1 MTEDPHEQPASET
14 KSTGT
19 KTTGN
24 ESSGSWIKILIGLV
38 VLVGLY
44 FLARQAGGLIP
55 QFAAWVEGLGVWGPI
70 VFIVGY
76 AVAAVAFV
84 PGSLLTLAA
93 GAVFGIGAGTVYVF
107 IGATLGA
114 TAAFLVARYIARSAI
129 ERRISNYPR
138 FAAVDEA
145 VAKEGG
151 KIVFLLRLSPV
162 FPFVLLNYAL
172 GLTRVK
178 LRDYVMASLGMLP
191 GTLLYVYY
199 GKVAGDVATLAGGGQ
214 TTERGWEH
222 YLVMGLGLVATIAVT
237 TVVTRM
243 ASRALR
249 NVEGDVDGSFDA
261 DADQGADQ
269 DPSQGDPDR
278 SPAVS

>member
-1 MTEDPHEQPASET
+1 MSTAMSTEVTSMTEHQDQTTSPTEQARSNG
-14 KSTGT
+14 ST
-19 KTTGN
+19 
-24 ESSGSWIKILIGLV
+24 SSSTWIKALIGV
-38 VLVGLY
+38 AALVGLF

-55 QFAAWVEGLGVWGPI
+55 EFATWVEGLGLWGPV

-93 GAVFGIGAGTVYVF
+93 GAVFGIGPGTLYVF
-107 IGATLGA
+107 VGATLGA
-114 TAAFLVARYIARSAI
+114 TAAFLVARYIARAAI
-129 ERRISNYPR
+129 ERRINNYPR

-178 LRDYVMASLGMLP
+178 LRDYVVASLGMLP

-199 GKVAGDVATLAGGGQ
+199 GKVAGDVAALAAGGQ
-214 TTERGWEH
+214 STERGWEH
-222 YLVMGLGLVATIAVT
+222 YLFLGVGLVATLAVT

-243 ASRALR
+243 AGRALR
-249 NVEGDVDGSFDA
+249 NVETVETKEEPQSVA
-261 DADQGADQ
+261 
-269 DPSQGDPDR
+269 S
-278 SPAVS
+278 